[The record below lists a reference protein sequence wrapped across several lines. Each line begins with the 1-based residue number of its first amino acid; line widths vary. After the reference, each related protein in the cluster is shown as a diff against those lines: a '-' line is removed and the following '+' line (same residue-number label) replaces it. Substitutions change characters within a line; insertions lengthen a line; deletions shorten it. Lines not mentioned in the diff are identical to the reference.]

1 MCKTGTILQGQ
12 RRCILGLV
20 MIGIG
25 SKKYKSLIG
34 EKKKSYSSLC
44 YLKFQR
50 YEKSYLP
57 VIEAIPTL
65 MALSYP
71 ISDLVR
77 NPN

>member
-34 EKKKSYSSLC
+34 EKKNPIAAC
-44 YLKFQR
+44 
-50 YEKSYLP
+50 
-57 VIEAIPTL
+57 AI
-65 MALSYP
+65 
-71 ISDLVR
+71 
-77 NPN
+77 